1 MFLLDAYIVLTY
13 WRMESVKIS
22 KKVIDDLPPT
32 GKTYFCWDTQI
43 SGYGVRVTANG
54 SKAFVYQ
61 YRLGGRGS
69 PEKRTTI
76 GKCKILTPDAARKI
90 ALDYAEKVRG
100 GIDPVEEKK
109 VSLNAKAQ
117 RKKADIEL
125 AFKTYYKSYLE
136 KRVKVDVPK
145 SYPFMESILR
155 LHAAPTL
162 ADKPVDKIT
171 RKDLIAV
178 IETIP
183 SNQPAVRRQVYLI
196 LSKLFKWAVGRDDI
210 AASPMIGMNAPIA
223 ANARDRVLT
232 DNELV
237 LVLGGARMLG
247 MVFGSFFN
255 LLAITGQRRSEVA
268 GLDWSELNRDE
279 CLWTLPEERCKNGV
293 KHLVPL
299 STMAIEI
306 LDHLAAVTDQK
317 KPVWPSKGLVFTTT
331 GRTPISGFSR
341 AKQHLDTAMLKIAK
355 DQAAEAGE
363 NPETIEIADWR
374 IHDLRRTMATGFQK
388 LGVRFEVT
396 EATLNH
402 ISGMSRAGVAGVYQQ
417 HDWKEE
423 KREALEKWAQ
433 HCERLLAG

>member
-1 MFLLDAYIVLTY
+1 
-13 WRMESVKIS
+13 
-22 KKVIDDLPPT
+22 
-32 GKTYFCWDTQI
+32 
-43 SGYGVRVTANG
+43 
-54 SKAFVYQ
+54 
-61 YRLGGRGS
+61 
-69 PEKRTTI
+69 
-76 GKCKILTPDAARKI
+76 
-90 ALDYAEKVRG
+90 
-100 GIDPVEEKK
+100 
-109 VSLNAKAQ
+109 
-117 RKKADIEL
+117 
-125 AFKTYYKSYLE
+125 
-136 KRVKVDVPK
+136 
-145 SYPFMESILR
+145 
-155 LHAAPTL
+155 
-162 ADKPVDKIT
+162 
-171 RKDLIAV
+171 
-178 IETIP
+178 
-183 SNQPAVRRQVYLI
+183 
-196 LSKLFKWAVGRDDI
+196 
-210 AASPMIGMNAPIA
+210 
-223 ANARDRVLT
+223 
-232 DNELV
+232 
-237 LVLGGARMLG
+237 
-247 MVFGSFFN
+247 MVFGPFFN

-299 STMAIEI
+299 STMAVEI

-388 LGVRFEVT
+388 LGIRFEVT